1 MDLKEIQHLAELS
14 KLEFSKEELE
24 NFSLDFASLV
34 SLADKIKNANVKS
47 NRVLS
52 SIDLKDLREDDV
64 KESLPTKTV
73 LKNAPVAKKDSFV
86 VPRVVE

>member
-14 KLEFSKEELE
+14 KLEFTKDELE
-24 NFSLDFASLV
+24 NFALEFASLV
-34 SLADKIKNANVKS
+34 SLADKIKNADVKS
-47 NRVLS
+47 KRVLN
-52 SIDLKDLREDDV
+52 SIDLKDLREDII
-64 KESLPTKTV
+64 KESLPANII